1 MIKKKFPLFNKYLSL
16 FNKYLSIFAASFKNI
31 IMKTRTEKVL
41 MVLKILALMGGIWYS
56 ILCGSQLLTLVASF
70 INPDWAKR
78 TYEADLN
85 LFNIREHSI
94 GFYVYGM
101 CLTIAV
107 SALKALIWYVV
118 FQLLSKLKLQTPF
131 SMEVEKKL
139 ERIAYLLLGVWIVG
153 SIFWKIYTYYL
164 SQDTGIQL
172 PANNAGDEYF
182 FMAGMLYII
191 SQIFK
196 RGIEI
201 QEENQLTV

>member
-1 MIKKKFPLFNKYLSL
+1 
-16 FNKYLSIFAASFKNI
+16 
-31 IMKTRTEKVL
+31 MKTKTETIL
-41 MVLKILALMGGIWYS
+41 MVSKFLALLGAIGYS
-56 ILCGSQLLTLVASF
+56 IQCGGQLTTLVASF

-78 TYEADLN
+78 TYEVNLN
-85 LFNIREHSI
+85 IFSIREHSTWY
-94 GFYVYGM
+94 FVFAM
-101 CLTIAV
+101 SLTIAV

-118 FQLLSKLKLQTPF
+118 FKLLSKLKLQTPF

-153 SIFWKIYTYYL
+153 SIFWKTYIYYL

-172 PANNAGDEYF
+172 PANNSVDEYL
-182 FMAGMLYII
+182 FMAGIIYII
-191 SQIFK
+191 SQVFK